1 MDTAKGPAK
10 PTDEHGLYLRV
21 SPRGAKTWI
30 QRLNIQSSRTD
41 NSIGRYPAMTLA
53 EARAV
58 AFERWKVALGGGDPR
73 VAGGKPAGPT
83 FREAA
88 NTVIAMHEPGWR
100 GPKSG
105 QVWRSSLDAYVH
117 PVIGDLPVAEVTPG
131 HVMSV
136 LQPIW
141 SDKRETA
148 RRVKQRI
155 SAICRWAVAQGH
167 RNDDPAGL
175 VIDAAL
181 PRGDV
186 KVQHLPALPYDEVA
200 ECLATVKVSQ
210 RASASSK
217 LALGF
222 LILTAARSGE
232 VRRATWNEID
242 LGGAVWTLPA
252 ERMKANREHR
262 VPLSSRAIAV
272 LEEATELSDGGGL
285 VFPGTRAPGRPLS
298 ENTHSKLLRELGFAT
313 VTRGFRCSFRDWAA
327 EQTNAPHA
335 VMEAALAHAIRN
347 KVEAAYARSDLFEKR
362 RALMET
368 CSQSLPRYVIE
379 NQYLSDSGA
388 VSTDRAWIVRQ
399 EPLAVRAP
407 LCR

>member
-1 MDTAKGPAK
+1 MARLAVRKVDTAKGPAK
-10 PTDEHGLYLRV
+10 LADEHGLYLRV

-30 QRLNIQSSRTD
+30 QRLNIQGSRTD

-53 EARAV
+53 EARVV

-73 VAGGKPAGPT
+73 KAGGKSAGPT
-83 FREAA
+83 FRDAA
-88 NTVIAMHEPGWR
+88 DAVIAMHEPTWR
-100 GPKSG
+100 GQKSG
-105 QVWRSSLDAYVH
+105 QVWRSSLDTFVH
-117 PVIGDLPVAEVTPG
+117 PITPA

-167 RNDDPAGL
+167 RADDPAGI

-186 KVQHLPALPYDEVA
+186 KVRQLPALPYDEVA
-200 ECLATVKVSQ
+200 ECLATVKASQ
-210 RASASSK
+210 DASASCK
-217 LALGF
+217 LALEF

-232 VRRATWNEID
+232 VRKATWDEID
-242 LGGAVWTLPA
+242 LDSGVWSLPA

-262 VPLSSRAIAV
+262 VPLSSRAVAV
-272 LEEATELSDGGGL
+272 LEEATALSDGSGL
-285 VFPGTRAPGRPLS
+285 LFPGTRPGRPLS

-313 VTRGFRCSFRDWAA
+313 VTHGFRSSFRDWAA

-335 VMEAALAHAIRN
+335 VMEAALAHTIRN

-362 RALMET
+362 RTLMDAWAAYLE
-368 CSQSLPRYVIE
+368 IE
-379 NQYLSDSGA
+379 GA
-388 VSTDRAWIVRQ
+388 F
-399 EPLAVRAP
+399 EAVA
-407 LCR
+407 